1 MPASR
6 SQLSPDVYI
15 KEAPL
20 RESSDFMLFS
30 HPHHLWGVDWYV
42 GGQNIFC
49 SCMTNGQ
56 CPQQMTSWI
65 SAKYWMFFSKS
76 FLCQMT
82 RLILGAT
89 TPLPAQIFLR
99 TSFCQFCRRSSA
111 TWTKNT
117 WKLQIP
123 AKSHKNYFGRLTAKF
138 QQTAISSICLGAF
151 KRFSTMI
158 SASFGNL
165 ISARGVKPIYLNTTQ
180 PKICQ
185 ALLCFQVASS
195 FRILKR
201 GQGLNMIFKYYR
213 QIF

>member
-1 MPASR
+1 MFILKR
-6 SQLSPDVYI
+6 
-15 KEAPL
+15 
-20 RESSDFMLFS
+20 
-30 HPHHLWGVDWYV
+30 HLWGSLQILCCFHIPTTCAGIDWYV

-165 ISARGVKPIYLNTTQ
+165 ISARRLKPIYLPATQ
-180 PKICQ
+180 LKICQ
-185 ALLCFQVASS
+185 ALLCFQVAFPPSKS
-195 FRILKR
+195 WKEGRD
-201 GQGLNMIFKYYR
+201 
-213 QIF
+213 

>member
-1 MPASR
+1 MFRFYVVFTS
-6 SQLSPDVYI
+6 SP
-15 KEAPL
+15 L
-20 RESSDFMLFS
+20 
-30 HPHHLWGVDWYV
+30 V
-42 GGQNIFC
+42 GGRLICGGQKIFC

-111 TWTKNT
+111 TWTKNI

-158 SASFGNL
+158 STSFGNL
-165 ISARGVKPIYLNTTQ
+165 ISARRLKPIYLPAAQ
-180 PKICQ
+180 LKICQ
-185 ALLCFQVASS
+185 TLLCFQFA
-195 FRILKR
+195 FPP
-201 GQGLNMIFKYYR
+201 
-213 QIF
+213 

>member
-1 MPASR
+1 MGGR
-6 SQLSPDVYI
+6 DR
-15 KEAPL
+15 PL
-20 RESSDFMLFS
+20 
-30 HPHHLWGVDWYV
+30 DWYV
-42 GGQNIFC
+42 GGQKIFC

-151 KRFSTMI
+151 KRFSAMT
-158 SASFGNL
+158 SVFFSNL
-165 ISARGVKPIYLNTTQ
+165 ISGSEKGGEGGPHSAHKCNMAPDLWKFHCTPWSADCTLSS
-180 PKICQ
+180 IC
-185 ALLCFQVASS
+185 AN
-195 FRILKR
+195 KR
-201 GQGLNMIFKYYR
+201 ST
-213 QIF
+213 